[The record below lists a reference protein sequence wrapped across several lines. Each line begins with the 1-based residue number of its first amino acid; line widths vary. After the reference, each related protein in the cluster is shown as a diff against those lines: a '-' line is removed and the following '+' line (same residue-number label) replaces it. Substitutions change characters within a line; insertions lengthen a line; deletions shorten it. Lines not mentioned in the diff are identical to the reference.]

1 MADTEPQAAEKEA
14 RTKLTA
20 AMWIGL
26 IAAFLGWM
34 FDGFEMGLY
43 GIVTRPA
50 LAELLGTDDESR
62 LGLITSVTIAMFL
75 TGMAAGGLAFGR
87 LGDRIGRVKSMAL
100 AILMYAVFTGLSGF
114 TRNWQQLAA
123 CRFLGAMGLGGEWGL
138 GVALVMESWPNASRP
153 LLAGLLG
160 AAANFGFLASAGVGW
175 LKAYYAWGWREPL
188 WCGAVPALLVFLLRL
203 GVKEPEKFVRSRERG
218 ETSRLRELFSPEF
231 RRRTLVGSGLGAVA
245 VLGMWGSYQMWLP
258 MWAPRLAVPDM
269 ERVTAATQAA
279 KAAAAAANRGE
290 ALADRQ
296 VRSARDAV
304 EAALVAADQA
314 AARNGAAA
322 AKAAAA
328 RGALDEAG
336 ETLGPEEP
344 GGTPQRLKE
353 AAAGVVAAAQ
363 TVGDA
368 IRPVTSAATAA
379 TMQWM
384 SIGSIVG
391 ALLGAL
397 IGDWLGRRRSYALL
411 CVASLAAALL
421 LYLTSHDFGPR
432 FLLFG
437 CLAGLPI
444 TAFFGWLPLYLP
456 ELYPTR
462 LRATGEG
469 FCFNVGRV
477 ISAGGV
483 FGTGALC
490 QALGA
495 IPLAAA
501 TMSVIF
507 LFGLPLIALA
517 PETKGQEL
525 PE

>member
-1 MADTEPQAAEKEA
+1 
-14 RTKLTA
+14 
-20 AMWIGL
+20 MWLGL

-50 LAELLGTDDESR
+50 LAELLGTDDEAK

-75 TGMAAGGLAFGR
+75 TGMAAGGITFGR

-100 AILMYAVFTGLSGF
+100 AILVYALFTGLSGF
-114 TRNWQQLAA
+114 THHWTQLAA

-138 GVALVMESWPNASRP
+138 GVALVMESWPNARRP
-153 LLAGLLG
+153 VLAGLLG

-175 LKAYYAWGWREPL
+175 LKTFYGWGWREPL
-188 WCGAVPALLVFLLRL
+188 WCGAIPALLVFLLRL
-203 GVKEPEKFVRSRERG
+203 GVKEPEKFVRSKARG
-218 ETSRLRELFSPEF
+218 ETSRLPELFSPAF
-231 RRRTLVGSGLGAVA
+231 RRHTFVGSGLGAVA

-269 ERVTAATQAA
+269 EKVTAAKEAT
-279 KAAAAAANRGE
+279 KAAGV
-290 ALADRQ
+290 ALMTG
-296 VRSARDAV
+296 SAEIEQTIWKARNAIS
-304 EAALVAADQA
+304 AALVAADQA
-314 AARNGAAA
+314 AARNSAVTVQAN
-322 AKAAAA
+322 AA
-328 RGALDEAG
+328 RGALAEATEAL
-336 ETLGPEEP
+336 ETDLGGRLAKDLKQPLDRLRDAAKALEE
-344 GGTPQRLKE
+344 
-353 AAAGVVAAAQ
+353 
-363 TVGDA
+363 A
-368 IRPVTSAATAA
+368 IKPVTSAATAA

-411 CVASLAAALL
+411 CVGSLIAALL
-421 LYLTSHDFGPR
+421 LYLTSHEFGPR

-437 CLAGLPI
+437 ALAGLPI

-477 ISAGGV
+477 ISAAGV

-490 QALGA
+490 RALGA

-501 TMSVIF
+501 AMSVIF
-507 LFGLPLIALA
+507 LLGLPVIALA
-517 PETKGQEL
+517 PETKGKEL